1 MIDQFLITPQTAKS
15 SCQIY
20 NDALLVAYFP
30 FDTNGTLNDRSA
42 SVSPGTSS
50 GTTITS
56 GYVQEALLFSA
67 NTSSFFQSA
76 CFPYF
81 RRSLT
86 FTLLLWVNPTYVT
99 GGGTLVH
106 VSSDQNGTRCFD
118 MFGMK
123 VNGTVIEMGCD
134 SMLMEPLVMRNLIQ

>member
-50 GTTITS
+50 GTTITT

-86 FTLLLWVNPTYVT
+86 FTLLL
-99 GGGTLVH
+99 
-106 VSSDQNGTRCFD
+106 
-118 MFGMK
+118 
-123 VNGTVIEMGCD
+123 
-134 SMLMEPLVMRNLIQ
+134 